1 MLISPDPHAQREFLH
16 RLDRYISDAKRILDA
31 WNSYSD
37 LHTDLDGWP
46 YDDHAYGLRQSRRD
60 AETAAAFEEVRAGAR
75 HLLESAEDQLP
86 LVPADR
92 AQTRWVHQL
101 GVLRGALDRLDR
113 LNEEWLATQ
122 DSLPAGSEAFETA
135 LAEHH
140 AECWS
145 YLDDW
150 ATHGHVIGE
159 INTAVKRAPSFW
171 SRPPAAR
178 LAPATS
184 RATMARR

>member
-1 MLISPDPHAQREFLH
+1 MLIPPALNTQREFLH
-16 RLDRYISDAKRILDA
+16 RLDRYIGEAKRILDA

-60 AETAAAFEEVRAGAR
+60 AETAAAFEEVHDGAR

-86 LVPADR
+86 LVPDDR

-101 GVLRGALDRLDR
+101 GVLRGALDRLDE
-113 LNEEWLATQ
+113 LNEKWLATQ

-145 YLDDW
+145 CLDNW
-150 ATHGHVIGE
+150 ATHGHVISE
-159 INTAVKRAPSFW
+159 INTAVKRAPSSW
-171 SRPPAAR
+171 SPPPAAR
-178 LAPATS
+178 PAPATS
-184 RATMARR
+184 RTTTARR